1 MKPMKKFI
9 YISLL
14 LLVFNSIKA
23 QTIKRGSI
31 NSIGFTSPNVNFSVG
46 QYMAGN
52 YSSGTN
58 KITVGFQQPVR
69 IMLDTSV
76 TIIGDLN
83 ICPGDTTIIK
93 ANSSPFYTWFK
104 NDSAIKAKDT
114 TFIKVTQN
122 DTAIYRIAYSDG
134 LGHFDSSRQIIIKK
148 SPYQK
153 PPTPIITRDSAGNLT
168 SNYGSGN
175 QWYKDGVA
183 ILGATEV
190 KYKPLANASYT
201 VTTVQNGCASLKGTS
216 YFFLVTD
223 IVNFDDNQFIKV
235 MPNPYVSNL
244 YLNFFLVKYNT
255 LNADIFDFSTGRLI
269 ANRKNLYT
277 GSNLDLA
284 TLSAGIYLVR
294 VYSTDFKMTYT
305 FKIVKL

>member
-1 MKPMKKFI
+1 MKTLTSI
-9 YISLL
+9 LL
-14 LLVFNSIKA
+14 FTLLTFTVSS

-31 NSIGFTSPNVNFSVG
+31 NSVGFTSPNVNFSVG

-52 YSSGTN
+52 FSTGTN
-58 KITVGFQQPVR
+58 KITVGFQQPLR

-76 TIIGDLN
+76 AIIGDLS
-83 ICPGDTTIIK
+83 ICPGDTTVIK

-104 NDSAIKAKDT
+104 NDTAIKAKDT
-114 TFIKVTQN
+114 SLIKLTQK
-122 DTAIYRIAYSDG
+122 DTGVYKIAYSDG
-134 LGHFDSSRQIIIKK
+134 LGHYDSSRQILITK

-153 PPTPIITRDSAGNLT
+153 PPTPIIVRDSAGNLT
-168 SNYGSGN
+168 SNYSTGN

-183 ILGATEV
+183 IAGATDV
-190 KYKPLANASYT
+190 KYKPLVNASYT

-223 IVNFDDNQFIKV
+223 IINLDDNQFIKV

-244 YLNFFLVKYNT
+244 YLNFFLIKYNT
-255 LNADIFDFSTGRLI
+255 LNADIFDFSTGRMV
-269 ANRKNLYT
+269 ANRKNFYSGT
-277 GSNLDLA
+277 NLDIA
-284 TLSAGIYLVR
+284 TLSAGIYIVR

>member
-1 MKPMKKFI
+1 MKNLI

-14 LLVFNSIKA
+14 TLVTLTGFS

-31 NSIGFTSPNVNFSVG
+31 NSVGFTSPNVNFSVG

-52 YSSGTN
+52 FSSGTN
-58 KITVGFQQPVR
+58 KITVGFQQPLR
-69 IMLDTSV
+69 IMLDTSIA
-76 TIIGDLN
+76 IIGDLS
-83 ICPGDTTIIK
+83 ICPGDTTVIK

-104 NDSAIKAKDT
+104 NDTAIKAKDT
-114 TFIKVTQN
+114 SLLKVTQN
-122 DTAIYRIAYSDG
+122 DVAVYRIAYSDG
-134 LGHFDSSRQIIIKK
+134 LGHFDSSRQIIITK

-153 PPTPIITRDSAGNLT
+153 PPTPTIVRDSAGNLT
-168 SNYGSGN
+168 SNYSTGN

-183 ILGATEV
+183 IAGATDI
-190 KYKPLANASYT
+190 KYKPLVNASYT

-223 IVNFDDNQFIKV
+223 IINLEDNQFIKV

-244 YLNFFLVKYNT
+244 YLNFFLIKYNT
-255 LNADIFDFSTGRLI
+255 LNADIFDFSTGRMV
-269 ANRKNLYT
+269 ANRKNLNSGT
-277 GSNLDLA
+277 NLDIA
-284 TLSAGIYLVR
+284 TLSAGIYIVR

>member
-1 MKPMKKFI
+1 MKKLI
-9 YISLL
+9 YILL
-14 LLVFNSIKA
+14 FTVLTHNVFS

-52 YSSGTN
+52 YTSGTN
-58 KITVGFQQPVR
+58 KITLGFQQPVR

-76 TIIGDLN
+76 AIIGDLS
-83 ICPGDTTIIK
+83 ICPEDTTVIK

-104 NDSAIKAKDT
+104 NDSVINAKDVS
-114 TFIKVTQN
+114 FLKITQK
-122 DTAIYRIAYSDG
+122 DTGIFKIAYSDG
-134 LGHFDSSRQIIIKK
+134 LGHFDSSRQIVITK

-153 PPTPIITRDSAGNLT
+153 PPTPTIVRDSAGNLT
-168 SNYGSGN
+168 SNYATGN

-183 ILGATEV
+183 ITGATDV
-190 KYKPLANASYT
+190 KYKPLVNASYT
-201 VTTVQNGCASLKGTS
+201 VTTVQNGCASLKGSS

-223 IVNFDDNQFIKV
+223 IINLEDNQFIKV

-244 YLNFFLVKYNT
+244 YLNFFLIKYNT
-255 LNADIFDFSTGRLI
+255 LNADIFDFSTGRMV
-269 ANRKNLYT
+269 ANRKNLNSGT
-277 GSNLDLA
+277 NLDIA